1 MLKMKGTGAK
11 ALWRKNALG
20 IGRVSAAKTN
30 AKLQNKN
37 NSSIMEDFC
46 KDLQILCLNFCVCS
60 EPKGVALESPAM
72 QNEVLWRTPKFVVR
86 KNMNDR
92 QDRFS
97 TSMMNIPPSGIRKF
111 FEMLIGHDDVISLSV
126 GEPDFPTPWVM
137 REEAFYHLEKG
148 HTSYTSNWGL
158 IELREEIAKYM
169 QKYDMYYNPK
179 NEILVTVGASEG
191 VDAVLR
197 AVLNPG
203 DELIVV
209 QPCYVNYVPL
219 AELCN
224 AKVIPVDS
232 SVNGYF
238 PTAAQIEKLITP
250 KTKAIM
256 ICSPNNP
263 TGTMIPKEEL
273 EKIAKLVI
281 KNQIWCISDEIYCE
295 LCYDEATHTSIGSF
309 DGMKDYAIVLNGFSK
324 SFAMTGWRIG
334 YIAAPADLL
343 AQIVKLHGY
352 NTICAPIFSQYAAVE
367 GLKNGWKDVDR
378 MRVSY
383 RQRRN
388 LMYKAFC
395 DMGLPVPEPKGAFYM
410 FPDITSTGLS
420 SEEFATQLF
429 HKYNVAV
436 VPGSVFGLGGE
447 GHIRCCYAT
456 GIDKMKIALD
466 RIADFV
472 KELRG

>member
-1 MLKMKGTGAK
+1 
-11 ALWRKNALG
+11 
-20 IGRVSAAKTN
+20 
-30 AKLQNKN
+30 
-37 NSSIMEDFC
+37 
-46 KDLQILCLNFCVCS
+46 
-60 EPKGVALESPAM
+60 
-72 QNEVLWRTPKFVVR
+72 
-86 KNMNDR
+86 MNTR
-92 QDRFS
+92 EDRFS

-126 GEPDFPTPWVM
+126 GEPDFPTPWGI

-169 QKYDMYYNPK
+169 EKYGNYYNPQ

-197 AVLNPG
+197 AILNPG
-203 DELIVV
+203 DEIIVV

-219 AELCN
+219 AELCSV
-224 AKVIPVDS
+224 KIVPVDS
-232 SVNGYF
+232 SVNGYY
-238 PTAAQIEKLITP
+238 PVASQVEKLITP
-250 KTKAIM
+250 KTKAVM

-263 TGTMIPKEEL
+263 TGTVIPEEEL
-273 EKIAKLVI
+273 KKLAEVVV

-295 LCYDEATHTSIGSF
+295 LVYDGTKHVSIGSF
-309 DGMKDYAIVLNGFSK
+309 PGMKDYAIILNGFSK

-352 NTICAPIFSQYAAVE
+352 NTICAPIFSQYGAVE
-367 GLKNGWKDVDR
+367 GLRHGWKDVEK

-383 RQRRN
+383 QQRRN
-388 LMYKAFC
+388 LMQKAFS
-395 DMGLPVPEPKGAFYM
+395 DLNIPVPEPKGAFYM
-410 FPDITSTGLS
+410 FPDISSTGLT
-420 SEEFATQLF
+420 SEEFATRLF
-429 HKYNVAV
+429 KQHNVAV
-436 VPGSVFGLGGE
+436 VPGSVFGAGGE

-456 GIDKMKIALD
+456 SIDKIKIAMD
-466 RIADFV
+466 RIRSFV
-472 KELRG
+472 EELRN